1 MMDTPQQAFE
11 SYLKVLDK
19 CIGES
24 VVSAPQAII
33 FAEALIAKANE
44 IIIKHH
50 ETVHNIEDILVQFH
64 EKPPTLH

>member
-1 MMDTPQQAFE
+1 MMNTPQQAFE

-24 VVSAPQAII
+24 VVSAPQALI
-33 FAEALIAKANE
+33 FAEALIVKANE
-44 IIIKHH
+44 ILVKNH
-50 ETVHNIEDILVQFH
+50 ETVQKVEEVLIQFN

>member
-1 MMDTPQQAFE
+1 MDTPQQAFE

-24 VVSAPQAII
+24 VVSAPQALI

-44 IIIKHH
+44 ILVKNH
-50 ETVHNIEDILVQFH
+50 ETVQKVEEVLVQFN

>member
-1 MMDTPQQAFE
+1 MDTPQQAFE

-24 VVSAPQAII
+24 VVSVPQAII

-50 ETVHNIEDILVQFH
+50 ETVHNIEDVLVQFN

>member
-1 MMDTPQQAFE
+1 MDTPQQAFE

-33 FAEALIAKANE
+33 FAEALIDKANE
-44 IIIKHH
+44 IIFKLH
-50 ETVHNIEDILVQFH
+50 ETVHIIVDILVQFH

>member
-1 MMDTPQQAFE
+1 MEEAQQVFE
-11 SYLKVLDK
+11 NYLEVIDKFVGSSVLMP
-19 CIGES
+19 
-24 VVSAPQAII
+24 PQALI

-50 ETVHNIEDILVQFH
+50 ETVHNIEDVLVQFH

>member
-1 MMDTPQQAFE
+1 MEEAQQAFE

-24 VVSAPQAII
+24 VVSTPQALI
-33 FAEALIAKANE
+33 FAEALIVKANE
-44 IIIKHH
+44 ILVKHND
-50 ETVHNIEDILVQFH
+50 TVQKVEEVLIQFN

>member
-11 SYLKVLDK
+11 SYLKVLEK

-24 VVSAPQAII
+24 VRTPPQAII
-33 FAEALIAKANE
+33 FAEALIVKANE

-50 ETVHNIEDILVQFH
+50 ETVHGIEDVLIQFH

>member
-1 MMDTPQQAFE
+1 MDTPQQAFE

-24 VVSAPQAII
+24 VVSAPQALI
-33 FAEALIAKANE
+33 FAEALIVKANE
-44 IIIKHH
+44 ILVKNH
-50 ETVHNIEDILVQFH
+50 ETVQKVEEVLIQFN

>member
-1 MMDTPQQAFE
+1 MDTPQQAFE

-24 VVSAPQAII
+24 VVSAPQALI
-33 FAEALIAKANE
+33 FAEALIVKANE
-44 IIIKHH
+44 ILVKNY
-50 ETVHNIEDILVQFH
+50 ETVQKVEEVLVQFN

>member
-1 MMDTPQQAFE
+1 MEEAQQAFE

-24 VVSAPQAII
+24 VVSTPQALI
-33 FAEALIAKANE
+33 FAEALIVKANE
-44 IIIKHH
+44 ILVKNH
-50 ETVHNIEDILVQFH
+50 ETVQKVEEVLVQFN